1 MREALIKGSK
11 TDEWYTPMETVRTML
26 KVFPPEAGA
35 HICLP
40 FDTKKSNFTKVI
52 TQEYDPEAIH
62 SITDWLTKDYTYDY
76 LITNPPYSN
85 KDEIIERCIESGKP
99 CVLILPIE
107 SLGGVKRHEL
117 YKRTNIAIY
126 VPTKRIK
133 FISETGDASKAPA
146 HHSIVMLIN
155 APRTELIFEHQIFQ

>member
-1 MREALIKGSK
+1 MRQALIKGSK
-11 TDEWYTPMETVRTML
+11 TDEWYTPLETVKTML
-26 KVFPPEAGA
+26 KVFPPKRGD

-40 FDTKKSNFTKVI
+40 FDTKKSNFYKVI
-52 TQEYDPEAIH
+52 T
-62 SITDWLTKDYTYDY
+62 KDYEYDY

-99 CVLILPIE
+99 CVLVLPIE
-107 SLGGVKRHEL
+107 SLGGVKRHAL
-117 YKRTNIAIY
+117 YKKTNIAIY

-133 FISETGDASKAPA
+133 FISEDGEDSKAPA

-155 APRTELIFEHQIFQ
+155 AKRTEIIFEHQLEH